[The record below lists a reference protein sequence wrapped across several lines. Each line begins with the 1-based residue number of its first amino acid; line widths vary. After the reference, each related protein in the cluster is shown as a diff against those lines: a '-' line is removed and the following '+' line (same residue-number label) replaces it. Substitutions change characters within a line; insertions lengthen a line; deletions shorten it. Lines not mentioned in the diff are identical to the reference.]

1 VLLNLADIFEFFR
14 GLPLGLIAAA
24 AFLFL
29 AFFVAL
35 LWLEVAALVRM
46 MRERSGGN
54 AAFKRIC
61 DDLDRLEER
70 TAKLNEKLEGL
81 APRETQGDD
90 DGNN

>member
-1 VLLNLADIFEFFR
+1 MLLNLEDIFEFFR
-14 GLPLGLIAAA
+14 RLPIGLIAAA

-29 AFFVAL
+29 TFFVVL

-46 MRERSGGN
+46 LQARGSDN

-81 APRETQGDD
+81 APREARDD